1 MIGVRFNPGKG
12 SGGTGK
18 TNVGGPSASFGIWHE
33 LLPQVKDVVAK
44 YNIQVER
51 IHTHIGSGSDPAVW
65 QSVAGMSLALVK
77 EFPDVEFTIHILNFA
92 NHIPCPGSDGIKP
105 WRGVQGG
112 TDELRI

>member
-1 MIGVRFNPGKG
+1 MRFNPGKG

-33 LLPQVKDVVAK
+33 LLPQVKDIVAK

-77 EFPDVEFTIHILNFA
+77 EFPD
-92 NHIPCPGSDGIKP
+92 GI
-105 WRGVQGG
+105 
-112 TDELRI
+112 